1 MELAKVA
8 VADQPI
14 LVDITAPF
22 AGIVNDGD
30 TFRTDQQ
37 FSKDADKVKYKYLT
51 CKLIKIIFLPFQS
64 TVT

>member
-1 MELAKVA
+1 MELARVA

-30 TFRTDQQ
+30 TFKTDQQ
-37 FSKDADKVKYKYLT
+37 FSKDADKVECQY
-51 CKLIKIIFLPFQS
+51 I
-64 TVT
+64 

>member
-1 MELAKVA
+1 MIVSIHVCFSSVELARVA

-30 TFRTDQQ
+30 TFKTDQQ
-37 FSKDADKVKYKYLT
+37 FSKDADKVKYKDL
-51 CKLIKIIFLPFQS
+51 S
-64 TVT
+64 NM